1 VTTPVGAERID
12 EARPFSL
19 EAAVPRDISALIADL
34 DLDEK
39 AALLA
44 GADLWSTVAVD
55 RLGIPAVGLT
65 DGPNGA
71 RGQGLPAGMGEATD
85 TSTCVPSGS
94 GLGATWDVELLDRVG
109 SVIGREARM
118 KACRFLLGPTVNLH
132 RSPLGGRNFES
143 YSEDPL
149 LAGRLG
155 AAWVRGAQ
163 SQGVICTVKH
173 FAGNEQEEGR
183 MLVDTVV
190 DERTLR
196 ELHLLPFELAVREGG
211 ALGIMS
217 SYNRLNGEYVAD
229 STRLIADVLRGEWGF
244 EGVVVT
250 DWFAFAETAKAIAAG
265 LDLEMPGPGRAYGPA
280 LAELVRE
287 GGIDESLVD
296 AALARLFGV
305 LDRVGAL
312 DSPDGPPRSDDLPEH
327 RAVAREASRSSMVLL
342 RNEGVL
348 PLAGEGLR
356 KVAVIGP
363 NADRAVI
370 MGGGSSSLSVAELR
384 APLDAIRD
392 RLGPGVEVV
401 FETGVDIRL
410 VTPEIPAELLTHAGG
425 NGLVVESFA
434 LDDLGGEVRHH
445 EVLPTGLVMWMGSP
459 NGAGDEF
466 SWRGRATLTVPEADR
481 WTLSLVQTGPAKLLV
496 DGDVVIDGTVDE
508 LPWGGEFFGMARR
521 EQTVDLELSPDRPV
535 QLEIQA
541 RSFGGFLRGAKVG
554 LRRSLPADALQRAV
568 DAARGADAVIV
579 VVGTDGDWDTEGHDR
594 AALGLPGEQDELVGR
609 ILDVAPDAIVAVN
622 SGAVVTLPWAHRC
635 RALLQCWFG
644 GVEMAEAL
652 TDVLLG
658 VADPGGRLPTTIPH
672 RIEDNPTWGN
682 FPPEAGRIHYGERIL
697 VGYRWYDSRSIDVA
711 FPFGH
716 GLSYTTFEV
725 GAPELSSASPAV
737 GDTVT
742 VRVPVT
748 NTGTRA
754 GSEVVQVYV
763 APRSPQAFR
772 PPKELKGFAKV
783 HLEPGASTTVE
794 VTLDGR
800 SFARWVDVDPAY
812 QALVSRQ
819 TRDAAWMPMPAD
831 AGEAGWV
838 VDSGTYDILVGRS
851 SAEISHTVAVELAG
865 GPLPR

>member
-1 VTTPVGAERID
+1 
-12 EARPFSL
+12 
-19 EAAVPRDISALIADL
+19 
-34 DLDEK
+34 
-39 AALLA
+39 
-44 GADLWSTVAVD
+44 
-55 RLGIPAVGLT
+55 
-65 DGPNGA
+65 
-71 RGQGLPAGMGEATD
+71 
-85 TSTCVPSGS
+85 
-94 GLGATWDVELLDRVG
+94 
-109 SVIGREARM
+109 M

-229 STRLIADVLRGEWGF
+229 SARLVADVLRGEWGF

-250 DWFAFAETAKAIAAG
+250 DWFAFAETAKAITAG

-280 LAELVRE
+280 LADLVRE
-287 GGIDESLVD
+287 GGVDESLVD
-296 AALARLFGV
+296 AALARLLGV

-312 DSPDGPPRSDDLPEH
+312 DAPDGPPRSEDLPAH
-327 RAVAREASRSSMVLL
+327 RAVARQASRSSIVLL
-342 RNEGVL
+342 RNEDVL
-348 PLAGEGLR
+348 PLGAETLR
-356 KVAVIGP
+356 RVAVIGP

-384 APLDAIRD
+384 SPLDAIRD
-392 RLGPGVEVV
+392 RLGPDVEVV

-410 VTPEIPAELLTHAGG
+410 VTPEIPAEYLTHDDGA
-425 NGLVVESFA
+425 GLVVESFA

-445 EVLPTGLVMWMGSP
+445 EVRHHEVLPTGLVMWMGSP
-459 NGAGDEF
+459 KGAGDEF

-496 DGDVVIDGTVDE
+496 DGEVVIDGTVED

-521 EQTVDLELSPDRPV
+521 EQTVDLELSPDHPV

-541 RSFGGFLRGAKVG
+541 SSSGGFLRGAKVG
-554 LRRSLPADALQRAV
+554 LRRSLPSDALQRAA

-594 AALGLPGEQDELVGR
+594 AALGLPGEQDELVER

-682 FPPEAGRIHYGERIL
+682 FPPEAGRILYGERIL
-697 VGYRWYDSRSIDVA
+697 VGYRWYDSRGIDVA

-716 GLSYTTFEV
+716 GLSYTTFDLGTPEPS
-725 GAPELSSASPAV
+725 APTMAV

-742 VRVPVT
+742 IRVPVT
-748 NTGTRA
+748 NSGPRA

-763 APRSPQAFR
+763 APRAPLAFR

-783 HLEPGASTTVE
+783 HLEPGATATVE
-794 VTLDGR
+794 ITLDGR
-800 SFARWVDVDPAY
+800 SFARWADVDPAY
-812 QALVSRQ
+812 KALVSRQ
-819 TRDAAWMPMPAD
+819 TRDAAWMPMPSGVGD
-831 AGEAGWV
+831 AGWTIDGGV
-838 VDSGTYDILVGRS
+838 YDILVGRS
-851 SAEISHTVAVELAG
+851 STDIVHVVQLDVAG
-865 GPLPR
+865 GPLPG